1 MSSKRVT
8 IREDRVKDKEILDVI
23 KMMAPGTQL
32 REGLDNILRARTGAL
47 IIVGDSSEVM
57 SLVDGGFNINKEYSP
72 SYLYEL
78 AKMDGAI
85 ILSKDLKRIIYA
97 NAFIVTDSQVPT
109 DETGTRHKSA
119 QRAARQTGETVVAIS
134 QRRNLISIYKGN
146 KKYILRETSAILA
159 KANQALQTMEKYR
172 SGMTLALTNLSL
184 LEFEDMVSLYDVAQV
199 IQRVEMVMRVVGEID
214 SYIYELGNEG
224 RLISMQLEEL
234 INNVEDE
241 GRYVIEDYMSPDSKG
256 ADDIIR
262 QIKYMKNEELMDLT
276 NIIKTLGFN
285 LQTHLE
291 DENISPKGYRILNR
305 IQKIPTPIVK
315 NLVVTFENLQGILKA
330 SIGQLDE
337 VEGIGEV
344 RAKMVKEGLK
354 RIREQLV
361 LGEGRRLYW

>member
-1 MSSKRVT
+1 MNSKRVT
-8 IREDRVKDKEILDVI
+8 IREDRLKDKEILDVI

-47 IIVGDSSEVM
+47 IVIGDGPEVL

-72 SYLYEL
+72 AYLYEL

-85 ILSKDLKRIIYA
+85 ILSKDLKRILYA
-97 NAFIVTDSQVPT
+97 NAFIITDSQVPT

-119 QRAARQTGETVVAIS
+119 QRAAKQTGETVISIS
-134 QRRNLISIYKGN
+134 QRRNLITIYKGN
-146 KKYILRETSAILA
+146 KKYILRETSAILTR
-159 KANQALQTMEKYR
+159 ANQALQTLEKYR

-184 LEFEDMVSLYDVAQV
+184 LEFEDMVALFDVAQV
-199 IQRVEMVMRVVGEID
+199 IQRVEMVMRVVAEID

-241 GRYVIEDYMSPDSKG
+241 GLYVIEDYMSADSKG
-256 ADDIIR
+256 SDDIIR
-262 QIKYMKNEELMDLT
+262 QIKYMKNDELMDLT
-276 NIIKTLGFN
+276 NIIKALGYN
-285 LQTHLE
+285 LQNQNE
-291 DENISPKGYRILNR
+291 EESISPKGYRILNR
-305 IQKIPTPIVK
+305 IQKLPTVIIK
-315 NLVVTFENLQGILKA
+315 NLVTTFGNLQGILKA

-344 RAKMVKEGLK
+344 RAKMIKEGLK